1 MQNFLSI
8 VAAASALTMPQ
19 SGIATT
25 APVAVSTCTVTD
37 PQNFAS
43 LLDFGTP
50 IAYPML
56 ELSFLNTDDT
66 PATQVTFDVAAGA
79 RHGTLTDTGRFTRGA
94 TIERIY
100 DDVTGTYG
108 SSRAVCTVT
117 AITFADGRR
126 WTAPSAAV
134 IGATQW

>member
-8 VAAASALTMPQ
+8 VAAVSALTMQ

-25 APVAVSTCTVTD
+25 APVAVRTCTVTD
-37 PQNFAS
+37 PQSFAS
-43 LLDFGTP
+43 VLDFGQPT
-50 IAYPML
+50 AYPIL

-66 PATQVTFDVAAGA
+66 PATQVTFDVAAGG
-79 RHGTLTDTGRFTRGA
+79 RHGTITDTGRFTRGA

-108 SSRAVCTVT
+108 SNRAVCTVT
-117 AITFADGRR
+117 AVTFADGRR
-126 WTAPSAAV
+126 WTAPSPAV
-134 IGATQW
+134 IGATQR